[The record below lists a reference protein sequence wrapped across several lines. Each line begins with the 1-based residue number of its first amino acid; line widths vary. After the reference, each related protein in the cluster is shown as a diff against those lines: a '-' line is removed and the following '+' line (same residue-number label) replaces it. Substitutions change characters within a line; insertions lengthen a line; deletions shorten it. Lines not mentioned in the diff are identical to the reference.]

1 MENFENN
8 EEEKLEG
15 RMHRR
20 CMIPT
25 TFVCRFLNND
35 LNKNSFQG
43 FIRDISMGGGS
54 LEIRDDFLVISD
66 ENLKYT
72 NIEMVVELNMPDGAH
87 RMKIAGVIR
96 WHKRLRKRGNMSF
109 LYLGIEF
116 SGFTEKDRTVLKNYL
131 ALGTGDKNLIWNLW
145 DNLSMQD

>member
-8 EEEKLEG
+8 EEEKLE
-15 RMHRR
+15 RRNHRR

-25 TFVCRFLNND
+25 TFVCRLLNND

-43 FIRDISMGGGS
+43 FIQDISTGGVS
-54 LEIRDDFLVISD
+54 LEIRDDFLVIGD

-72 NIEMVVELNMPDGAH
+72 KIEMVVELNMPDGAH
-87 RMKIAGVIR
+87 RINIAGVIR
-96 WHKRLRKRGNMSF
+96 WHRRLRKRGNMSF
-109 LYLGIEF
+109 LYLGVEF
-116 SGFTEKDRTVLKNYL
+116 FELNEKDRAVLNNYL

-145 DNLSMQD
+145 DNLSM

>member
-8 EEEKLEG
+8 EEEKLE
-15 RMHRR
+15 RRNHRR

-43 FIRDISMGGGS
+43 FIQDISTGGVS
-54 LEIRDDFLVISD
+54 LEIRDDFLVIGD

-72 NIEMVVELNMPDGAH
+72 KIEMVVELNMPDGAH
-87 RMKIAGVIR
+87 RINIAGVIR
-96 WHKRLRKRGNMSF
+96 WHRRLRKRGNMSF
-109 LYLGIEF
+109 LYLGVEF
-116 SGFTEKDRTVLKNYL
+116 FELNEKDRAVLNNYL

-145 DNLSMQD
+145 DNLSM

>member
-1 MENFENN
+1 MENFENH

-15 RMHRR
+15 RKHRR

-25 TFVCRFLNND
+25 TFICKFLNND
-35 LNKNSFQG
+35 LQKNSFQG
-43 FIRDISMGGGS
+43 FIQDISMGGVS
-54 LEIRDDFLVISD
+54 LEIRDDFLVIGD

-72 NIEMVVELNMPDGAH
+72 HIEMGVELNMPDGAH
-87 RMKIAGVIR
+87 KLKITGTIR
-96 WHKRLRKRGNMSF
+96 WHKRLRKRRNMSF

-116 SGFTEKDRTVLKNYL
+116 SDLNEKARAILKNYL
-131 ALGTGDKNLIWNLW
+131 ALGTGDTNLIWNLW